1 MKKISLIV
9 CIIIAIA
16 TLSFV
21 IVSNNPYAN
30 GLALCVGGAVCFL
43 LGGYYFDQPNK

>member
-1 MKKISLIV
+1 MKKIALFFSILV
-9 CIIIAIA
+9 AVA

-30 GLALCVGGAVCFL
+30 GLAISFGTALCFL
-43 LGGYYFDQPNK
+43 LGGYYVDKK